1 MAWGALIMR
10 AWGNLPDV
18 AFGLFLAALALFGL
32 YATFG
37 LSIGTASDM
46 GPGYVPRALEWA
58 VLASGIGFVV
68 KGLLARYT
76 PMPSFAWRP
85 LLAILAAVA
94 VFALTFQSLGL
105 IIAVIAAI
113 VIAGLAQRPI
123 RPHVLLPFGAVVA
136 AFSAL
141 LFVWGLGL
149 PLKLWPW

>member
-1 MAWGALIMR
+1 MPWGALIMR
-10 AWGNLPDV
+10 ARGNLPDL
-18 AFGLFLAALALFGL
+18 AFGLFLVALALFGL
-32 YATFG
+32 YATLG

-58 VLASGIGFVV
+58 ILASGIGFVV
-68 KGLLARYT
+68 KGLLAGFT

-94 VFALTFQSLGL
+94 VFALSFQSLGL
-105 IIAVIAAI
+105 MIAVIAAI
-113 VIAGLAQRPI
+113 VIAGLAQPPI
-123 RPHVLLPFGAVVA
+123 RMHVLLPFGAVVA

-141 LFVWGLGL
+141 LFIWGLGL